1 LFSRLLFFIVSGLM
15 VQAEYHMTAI
25 VNQSM
30 SGRRFVKQDQMTPES
45 NRLLVA
51 VYGTLKRGLV
61 NHHLLS
67 RAHFLG
73 EDCMHAI
80 TLYDLGPYPGAK
92 AEQSQG
98 IDVEV
103 YAITPA
109 ELEQLDELEDF
120 RAEAPDQGEYTRVLF
135 DTVYGAAWIYLYNP
149 DVSHKPVQRRGS
161 WQPDSLIGQSA

>member
-1 LFSRLLFFIVSGLM
+1 M
-15 VQAEYHMTAI
+15 EQTEYHMTAL

-30 SGRRFVKQDQMTPES
+30 SGRRFAKQDQMTPES

-73 EDCMHAI
+73 EDCLCAI

-109 ELEQLDELEDF
+109 ELEQLDALEDF
-120 RAEAPDQGEYTRVLF
+120 RADAPEQGEYTRVLL
-135 DTVYGAAWIYLYNP
+135 DTAFGAAWLYLYNP
-149 DVSHKPVQRRGS
+149 AVHNKPVQRRGS
-161 WQPDSLIGQSA
+161 WQPDHSTAQPA

>member
-1 LFSRLLFFIVSGLM
+1 M

-30 SGRRFVKQDQMTPES
+30 TGRRFGKQDQMIPDS
-45 NRLLVA
+45 GRLLVA

-73 EDCMHAI
+73 EDCLHAI

-103 YAITPA
+103 YAITSA
-109 ELEQLDELEDF
+109 ELEQLDWLEDF
-120 RAEAPDQGEYTRVLF
+120 RAQSPEQGEYNRVLF
-135 DTVYGAAWIYLYNP
+135 DTVFGPAWVYLYNP
-149 DVSHKPVQRRGS
+149 DVTDKPVQRRGS
-161 WQPDSLIGQSA
+161 WQPNHRVGL